1 MCSWQGARPE
11 LLPERLL
18 GSVRFSRLDLKTAIP
33 LNPNDYPD
41 DLLNP
46 SPPASPHLH
55 LGSANGSID
64 NVNSGLQNA
73 HSWRSG
79 SGSGSNN
86 GLESGHLESLR
97 YAHVCTNEVPY
108 AFAPHT
114 FTNCLCHFAAGL
126 GCTHVQDFSTDSL
139 PAPHSPPPFPYPLLF
154 CGCR

>member
-1 MCSWQGARPE
+1 MCSLQGARPE

-46 SPPASPHLH
+46 SPPASPHPH
-55 LGSANGSID
+55 LGSANGSME
-64 NVNSGLQNA
+64 NNSSLQNA

-86 GLESGHLESLR
+86 GLESGNLESLR
-97 YAHVCTNEVPY
+97 CV
-108 AFAPHT
+108 HT
-114 FTNCLCHFAAGL
+114 
-126 GCTHVQDFSTDSL
+126 
-139 PAPHSPPPFPYPLLF
+139 
-154 CGCR
+154 